1 VPARGTACWQAA
13 FAGRPAPNIIKA
25 VMGEDWVLERTAA
38 GLKFII
44 DINTFHHLLPE
55 STQLD
60 L

>member
-1 VPARGTACWQAA
+1 
-13 FAGRPAPNIIKA
+13 
-25 VMGEDWVLERTAA
+25 MGEDWVLERTAA

>member
-1 VPARGTACWQAA
+1 
-13 FAGRPAPNIIKA
+13 
-25 VMGEDWVLERTAA
+25 MGEDWVLERTAA

-44 DINTFHHLLPE
+44 DTNTFHHLLPE